1 MINSRAATIPIACL
15 FAIVACSKPAKEG
28 PAAEAPSKKTP
39 AADGKTQA
47 FLQSFASAIVAKD
60 YAAAYNAVAVERR
73 ATLTQQE
80 FEEAFRHYRDGLPD
94 TLRTAVQV
102 DPYDKEAAVLVPD
115 EFRDRIA
122 SEGVIH
128 FEPSDEEMEGF
139 SSTVW
144 IVMEGGEPKLAGF
157 YVED

>member
-1 MINSRAATIPIACL
+1 MLNSRVATLLTAGL
-15 FAIVACSKPAKEG
+15 LAIGACSKPAKEA

-47 FLQSFASAIVAKD
+47 FLQRFASAIVARD
-60 YAAAYNAVAVERR
+60 YATAYGAVAAERR

-94 TLRTAVQV
+94 GLKTAVQV
-102 DPYDKEAAVLVPD
+102 DAYDKEAAVLVPD
-115 EFRDRIA
+115 EFKDRVT

-128 FEPSDEEMEGF
+128 FEPPDEEMEGF
-139 SSTVW
+139 SASVW
-144 IVMEGGEPKLAGF
+144 IVDEGGEPKLAAF

>member
-1 MINSRAATIPIACL
+1 MLDARVPTLIAAAL
-15 FAIVACSKPAKEG
+15 LALGACSKPAQDA
-28 PAAEAPSKKTP
+28 PAAEAPARKTS

-47 FLQSFASAIVAKD
+47 FLQGFASAIVARD
-60 YAAAYNAVAVERR
+60 YASAYGAVAAERR

-94 TLRTAVQV
+94 SLKTAVQV
-102 DPYDKEAAVLVPD
+102 DAYDKEAAVLVPD

-122 SEGVIH
+122 SEGTVY
-128 FEPSDEEMEGF
+128 FEPGGDDEGF
-139 SSTVW
+139 SASVW
-144 IVMEGGEPKLAGF
+144 IVMESGEPKLAAF

>member
-1 MINSRAATIPIACL
+1 MACN
-15 FAIVACSKPAKEG
+15 KPAKEV
-28 PAAEAPSKKTP
+28 PAAEAPSRKTT
-39 AADGKTQA
+39 ASDGKTQA
-47 FLQSFASAIVAKD
+47 FLQKFASAIVARD
-60 YAAAYNAVAVERR
+60 YTTAYGAVATERR

-94 TLRTAVQV
+94 GLKTSVQL

-115 EFRDRIA
+115 EFKDRVT

-128 FEPSDEEMEGF
+128 FEPPDEEMEGF
-139 SSTVW
+139 SASVW
-144 IVMEGGEPKLAGF
+144 IVDEGGEPKLAAF

>member
-1 MINSRAATIPIACL
+1 MISSRAATLLTACV

-47 FLQSFASAIVAKD
+47 FLQKFAADITARD
-60 YAAAYNAVAVERR
+60 YAAAYQAVAVERR
-73 ATLTQQE
+73 TSLSQQQ

-94 TLRTAVQV
+94 TLRTSVQV
-102 DPYDKEAAVLVPD
+102 DPYDKDAAVLVPD

-128 FEPSDEEMEGF
+128 FEPGDEELEGF

-144 IVMEGGEPKLAGF
+144 VVMEAGEPKLAAF